1 MNRRQE
7 IFFRKKLLIHPK
19 FQLTLIGVNWFVITM
34 VFAALRY
41 QSESIFSDLTPLTSL
56 SKISDDYSHY
66 FLNYQA
72 DRFNTTLLIFYIT
85 AMIASGAITLIVS
98 YRFAGPLL
106 RLKSYFNSISDG
118 KSPGELNFR
127 SGDFFSDIPP
137 VVNAALKK
145 LQNSGSEQKESSFT
159 PRPIKKVS

>member
-34 VFAALRY
+34 VFAMLRF
-41 QSESIFSDLTPLTSL
+41 QSGRIFSDLTPLTSL
-56 SKISDDYSHY
+56 SKISDDYSNY

-72 DRFNTTLLIFYIT
+72 DRFNTTLLMFYFT
-85 AMIASGAITLIVS
+85 AMVASGAITLIVS

-106 RLKSYFNSISDG
+106 RLKGYFNGISSG
-118 KSPGELNFR
+118 KPPGELSFR
-127 SGDFFSDIPP
+127 AGDFFSDIPP
-137 VVNAALKK
+137 VVNAAVKK
-145 LQNSGSEQKESSFT
+145 LQNPNGEKAEHVFT
-159 PRPIKKVS
+159 PRPLKKVG

>member
-19 FQLTLIGVNWFVITM
+19 FQLTLIGLNWFVITL
-34 VFAALRY
+34 VFALLWY
-41 QSESIFSDLTPLTSL
+41 QSGRIFSDLTPLFGI
-56 SKISDDYSHY
+56 SKITDDYSTY

-72 DRFNTTLLIFYIT
+72 DRFNMTLLMFYGV
-85 AMIASGAITLIVS
+85 AMVASGAITLIVS

-106 RLKSYFNSISDG
+106 RLKGYFNAISNG
-118 KSPGELNFR
+118 KPPGELSFR

-137 VVNAALKK
+137 VVNAAVKK
-145 LQNSGSEQKESSFT
+145 LQNPNGEKVEHTFT
-159 PRPIKKVS
+159 PRPLKKVG

>member
-41 QSESIFSDLTPLTSL
+41 QSASIFSDLTPLTSL
-56 SKISDDYSHY
+56 SKITDDYSNY

-72 DRFNTTLLIFYIT
+72 DRFNTTLLMFYFT
-85 AMIASGAITLIVS
+85 AMVASGAITLIVS

-106 RLKSYFNSISDG
+106 RLKSYFNAISDG
-118 KSPGELNFR
+118 KPPGELNFR
-127 SGDFFSDIPP
+127 SGDFFSDLPP
-137 VVNAALKK
+137 VVNSAVKK
-145 LQNSGSEQKESSFT
+145 LQNPNGEQKEPAFT
-159 PRPIKKVS
+159 PRPLKKVS